1 MLNQGG
7 QNMRAL
13 IYATC
18 LCAVSTATVAQ
29 DDVSGAVSGTL
40 QPLNAFGEG
49 IAGDVT
55 VMPGDGTV
63 TIRLE
68 AEGVSPGMHLAHIH
82 GFAVA
87 EPQNAACPGPGA
99 DTNDDGVV
107 DLIETREVAGVTMI
121 PFTDAPASLSIQ
133 SENYP
138 TASEDGRLRYDQS
151 VDVSELRD
159 AVQAAFGTPL
169 ALPQRVVFL
178 HGAPEGADLPDS
190 ARSLEGVPAA
200 VTIPIACAE
209 LDAAPE

>member
-1 MLNQGG
+1 
-7 QNMRAL
+7 MRAL

-29 DDVSGAVSGTL
+29 DELTGAVGGTL
-40 QPLNAFGEG
+40 RPLNAFGEG

-55 VMPGDGTV
+55 MMPGDGTV

-82 GFAVA
+82 GFADA
-87 EPQNAACPGPGA
+87 EPQNATCPGPEA

-107 DLIETREVAGVTMI
+107 DLIETREMAGVTMI
-121 PFTDAPASLSIQ
+121 PFTDAPASLTIQ

-138 TASEDGRLRYDQS
+138 TAGENGSLSYQQA
-151 VDVSELRD
+151 VDVSELRV
-159 AVQAAFGTPL
+159 AVQAEYGTPL

-178 HGAPEGADLPDS
+178 HGAPEGAELPDS

-209 LDAAPE
+209 LDVMPE